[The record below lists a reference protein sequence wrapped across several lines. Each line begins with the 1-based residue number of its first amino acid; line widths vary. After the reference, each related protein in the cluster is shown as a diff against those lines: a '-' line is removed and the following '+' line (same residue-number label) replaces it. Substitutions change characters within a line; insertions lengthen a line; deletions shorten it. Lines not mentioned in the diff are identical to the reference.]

1 MTTIAEISIDDHRE
15 SISAYRSCL
24 TDVVRDDRGIEL
36 FKSGAY
42 PSLHTIYEHAPPA
55 ESKSG
60 LQFIIQ
66 RAPHILDKLDNLTI
80 NDKYGSPAPSS
91 YFKWEHNDT
100 TYGPVTNSTIR
111 YIWNLAYIEML
122 FENINGMDIIEVGG
136 GYGGLFLTLNSY
148 WDNIKS
154 YTFVDVPEAV
164 QLVEKYLN
172 HTDINFDNTKL
183 NFVSALDID
192 NIFDIKYDLFISNW
206 AFSELQ
212 TRTQD
217 IYLDNIMPNCE
228 RGACICNLGADR
240 GVGQRGFEW
249 QNSYEDCMN
258 KLASVTPHM
267 GQTHLPPDAPL
278 LYWGQ
283 TDKNKDWM
291 LEMVDMYKHNI
302 SVIQKNNWA
311 CPVQTTTGWENE
323 RDG

>member
-1 MTTIAEISIDDHRE
+1 MKTTAEISVNDHRDE
-15 SISAYRSCL
+15 IAAYRSCL
-24 TDVVRDDRGIEL
+24 DRVVKDNHGLEL
-36 FKSGAY
+36 FKSGHY
-42 PSLHTIYEHAPPA
+42 PELHTIYEHAPPI

-60 LQFIIQ
+60 LQFIIR

-91 YFKWEHNDT
+91 YFTWEYKDI

-111 YIWNLAYIEML
+111 YIWNLTYLEML
-122 FENINGMDIIEVGG
+122 FEDLNDMDIIEVGG

-148 WDNIKS
+148 WDKIKS
-154 YTFVDVPEAV
+154 YTFVDVPEANE
-164 QLVEKYLN
+164 LVKNYLD
-172 HTDINFDNTKL
+172 HTNINFGDTKL
-183 NFVSALDID
+183 NFVAAPDVD
-192 NIFDIKYDLFISNW
+192 TIFDNKYDLFISNW

-212 TRTQD
+212 TNTQN
-217 IYLDNIMPNCE
+217 IYLNNIMPNCK

-258 KLASVTPHM
+258 KLKSVNPHM

-302 SVIQKNNWA
+302 LVVQKNNWEA
-311 CPVQTTTGWENE
+311 PVQTTTGWENK
-323 RDG
+323 